1 LTSLDPLLVEDLVRA
16 ALEEDLGLR
25 GDLTAEATIPGDLNW
40 KANVVARKDGVQ
52 CGAPFVLSAMAQRGV
67 SNIVL
72 SKLDGEAI
80 SAGEVIAGVSGVAR
94 GILSAERVALNFLGR
109 LSGIASL
116 TAQFVS
122 AVAGTRAK
130 ITDTRKTSPGLR
142 AAEKYAVRCGGGV
155 NHRMGLYDAVLIKDN
170 HVAACGGVGEA
181 VRRARSLAGHLVK
194 VEAEITTLDQLDEA
208 INAGADVV
216 MLDNFSPAECAAA
229 VRKAAGRVVLEAS
242 GGIRLENVREYADSG
257 VDVISV
263 GALTHSAA
271 CLDVALDFMGS

>member
-1 LTSLDPLLVEDLVRA
+1 MTSLDPLLVEELVRT

-40 KANVVARKDGVQ
+40 KANVVARQDGVL
-52 CGAPFVLSAMAQRGV
+52 CGVPFVISAMAQRGV
-67 SNIVL
+67 SNIVQ
-72 SKLDGEAI
+72 SKHDGEAI
-80 SAGEVIAGVSGVAR
+80 SAGAVIASVSGIAR

-122 AVAGTRAK
+122 AVAGTPAK

-181 VRRARSLAGHLVK
+181 VRRARSLSGHLVK

-208 INAGADVV
+208 IDAGVDVV
-216 MLDNFSPAECAAA
+216 MLDNFSPVDCATA
-229 VRKAAGRVVLEAS
+229 VRKASGRVVLEAS